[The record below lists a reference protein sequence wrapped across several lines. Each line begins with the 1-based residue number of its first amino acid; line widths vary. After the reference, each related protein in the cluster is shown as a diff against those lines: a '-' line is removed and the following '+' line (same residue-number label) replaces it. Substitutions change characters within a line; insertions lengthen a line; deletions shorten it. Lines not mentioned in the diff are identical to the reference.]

1 MLENPI
7 LLGIRRSIRKTFRLR
22 PGGSRLRPGGSV
34 LRSQTRASV
43 RLWKRHQFIP
53 ENEREVRGAGS
64 GDAGIRVARSRAVI
78 AGERSSRAS
87 GHRGRAVIAGERRR
101 AIGASTSSLRPVRS
115 VPSVRRTHG
124 VQTEPRFPSVS
135 FSIQPDRKAMNMP
148 TCERRTAGPDPTLPH
163 VAFHTGLSLGRTSF
177 VDCSTLNRRGAD
189 GGLDG

>member
-1 MLENPI
+1 MAGHTVDHARKSDPSRNPKIHPQDLQVAAGWFQVAAGWFRPTLPDPRECQALEE
-7 LLGIRRSIRKTFRLR
+7 
-22 PGGSRLRPGGSV
+22 
-34 LRSQTRASV
+34 ASV
-43 RLWKRHQFIP
+43 HSRERARGPRCRFGRRRHP
-53 ENEREVRGAGS
+53 R
-64 GDAGIRVARSRAVI
+64 RAV
-78 AGERSSRAS
+78 AGESSRAS
-87 GHRGRAVIAGERRR
+87 GHRGR

-177 VDCSTLNRRGAD
+177 VDCSTLNRRSAD